1 MFKVY
6 KLFLNNLKMEIYL
19 FKDQIQ
25 VFHEKNTHHF
35 QQYFSDIEASFLFLE
50 DNNESRDYI

>member
-25 VFHEKNTHHF
+25 VFHEKNTRHF
-35 QQYFSDIEASFLFLE
+35 QQYFSDIEAVSFIFGGQQ
-50 DNNESRDYI
+50 